1 MEEVDALKEAFLVG
15 AFHTLDAQ
23 EVALD
28 AVVVAFRKDPS
39 EEGQVEDL
47 HTS

>member
-1 MEEVDALKEAFLVG
+1 MEEVDALKEAFLAV